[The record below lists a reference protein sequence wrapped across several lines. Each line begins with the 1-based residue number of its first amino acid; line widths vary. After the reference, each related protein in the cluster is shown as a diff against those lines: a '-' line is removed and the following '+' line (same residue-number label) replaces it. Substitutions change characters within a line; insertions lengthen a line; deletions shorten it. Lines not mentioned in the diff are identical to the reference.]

1 MKQHIWVI
9 EMYDKGKWLPTTG
22 VDLTRANA
30 REQKRV
36 PWERRCPIWKFR
48 IRKYVR
54 EPERRFLG

>member
-36 PWERRCPIWKFR
+36 PWERRCPDYKFR

-54 EPERRFLG
+54 EDA